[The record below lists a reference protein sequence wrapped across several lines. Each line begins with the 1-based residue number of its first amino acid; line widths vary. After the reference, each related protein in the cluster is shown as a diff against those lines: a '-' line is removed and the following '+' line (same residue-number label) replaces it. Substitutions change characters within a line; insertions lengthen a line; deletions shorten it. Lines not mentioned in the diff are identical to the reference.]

1 MADDPFAGMFSG
13 ELDDDWYAH
22 HYNHLD
28 PRLGQ
33 TLHASM
39 ALMREKHPVAR
50 SEELGGFFVVSTYE
64 DVLNV
69 AQDWETFSSA
79 QGVTI
84 PGFADSTPAI
94 PEMVDPPLH
103 TTYKRI
109 INPWFRPATVRE
121 HEDAVRVV
129 VNELIDDMID
139 DVDSTGSTDFIERFA
154 RPLPGIVFFRM
165 YLHAP
170 EDELAAVNALATTA
184 SIPSLEMLPAREK
197 MLEWITKF
205 VADRR
210 ASGPV
215 GDVVDAIMDADV
227 DGRPITEL
235 EAIGMIQLLLFGGL
249 DTTAGA
255 LGMSMVRFTQDP
267 GIPAFMREHPELLDN
282 AVEELLRLDGP
293 FIAIARTVTQDT
305 EVRGCPMKTGDK
317 VLLSWASANY
327 DEAEFSCPADFD
339 AERDSNRHVAFGAGP
354 HRCAGSNLA
363 RMNLRI
369 AFSELVRRLPDVRLA
384 VPIEDIA
391 YHSVFS
397 RVPKA
402 VPLTFTIG
410 PRETR

>member
-1 MADDPFAGMFSG
+1 MAGNAAASMFAG

-28 PRLGQ
+28 PRLGK

-39 ALMREKHPVAR
+39 ALMRERHPVAR
-50 SEELGGFFVVSTYE
+50 SEELGGFYVVSRYA

-69 AQDWETFSSA
+69 AQDWATFSSA

-94 PEMVDPPLH
+94 PEMIDPPLH

-139 DVDSTGSTDFIERFA
+139 DVETNGRTDFIERFA

-170 EDELAAVNALATTA
+170 ESELAEVNKLATIA

-197 MLEWITKF
+197 MLEWITGF
-205 VADRR
+205 VADRK

-215 GDVVDAIMDADV
+215 GDVVDAILEADI
-227 DGRPITEL
+227 DGRPITDD

-255 LGMSMVRFTQDP
+255 LGMSMVRFTQHP
-267 GIPAFMREHPELLDN
+267 EIPAFIRAHPEQLDN

-293 FIAIARTVTQDT
+293 FIAIARTVTRDT
-305 EVRGCPMKTGDK
+305 EVSGCPMKAGDK

-327 DEAEFSCPADFD
+327 DEAEFRCPADFD
-339 AERDSNRHVAFGAGP
+339 AQRESNRHLAFGAGP

-384 VPIEDIA
+384 VPVEEVEH
-391 YHSVFS
+391 HSVFS
-397 RVPKA
+397 RVPKS
-402 VPLTFTIG
+402 VPLTFTPG